1 MSKPAM
7 KAIRVFDYLAQYRSL
22 EGEVLAAVKRVF
34 ESGKLILGPEVHA
47 FELEFAQ
54 FLGGGVHT
62 VGVANGTDAISLI
75 LRAYGVGPGDE
86 IVTVANTAVPTVSAI
101 RETGARPVF
110 CDVRPD
116 TALIDVDKVPAL
128 VNERTKAVIAVHL
141 FGNVVDVPRLL
152 ALVGAR
158 GVKVVEDC
166 AQCHGATLRT
176 EAGERMTGT
185 MGDAAAFSFYPTK
198 NLGAYGDGGL
208 CTTTD
213 AALAALLRSKRMYG
227 FEEHYYAEREG
238 VNSRLDELHA
248 AILRVKLRHLPEHVA
263 RRRALAAIY
272 DEELPKTVTRVA
284 PAAHA
289 QHAYHLYVVRV
300 KDRDRVRQELDARGI
315 GTGVHYPFPIH
326 RMRGYAFLGYGD
338 GSLPVTEQLAGEVL
352 SLPLYP
358 ELPADDVRA
367 VCKALGEITAA

>member
-1 MSKPAM
+1 M
-7 KAIRVFDYLAQYRSL
+7 KAIRVFDYLAQYRAL
-22 EGEVLAAVKRVF
+22 EGEVLAAVRRVL
-34 ESGKLILGPEVHA
+34 ESGKLILGPEVQA
-47 FELEFAQ
+47 FEREFAQ
-54 FLGGGVHT
+54 FLGGGVHA
-62 VGVANGTDAISLI
+62 VGVANGTDAIALI
-75 LRAYGVGPGDE
+75 LRAFGVRPGDDV
-86 IVTVANTAVPTVSAI
+86 ITVANTAVPTVSAI

-110 CDVRPD
+110 CDVDPA
-116 TALIDVDKVPAL
+116 TALIDLERVPAL
-128 VNERTKAVIAVHL
+128 LTERTRAVIAVHL
-141 FGNVVDVPRLL
+141 FGNVVDVPRLR
-152 ALVGAR
+152 ALLSDR
-158 GVKVVEDC
+158 GVAIVEDC

-176 EAGERMTGT
+176 DRGERMTGT

-208 CTTTD
+208 CATGD
-213 AALAALLRSKRMYG
+213 AALAAKLVSMRMYG
-227 FEEHYYAEREG
+227 FEDHYYAEREG

-272 DEELPKTVTRVA
+272 DAELPNTATRIA
-284 PAAHA
+284 PAARA

-300 KDRDRVRQELDARGI
+300 KDRDRVRQELEARGI

-338 GSLPVTEQLAGEVL
+338 GSLPVTERLAGEVL

-358 ELPADDVRA
+358 ELADDDVRA
-367 VCKALGEITAA
+367 VCAALAEITRA